1 MRYTD
6 ASTNGAMR
14 TIFLPT
20 DFSPKSE
27 NAMKYAAEMFRGEP
41 IHFVLIHSYDIPYQP
56 NEVIISSILETLKK
70 DVEINLEEQER
81 RLRSFFSSEGNVIT
95 RRMGVGSV
103 VDMINYNEDMN
114 PDFVV
119 MGTKGNR
126 RSNSGYMIGSNTL
139 QVLKSVDVPVLAIPE
154 NCTYSKLQ
162 RIVFGSDLKAM
173 TRDLIRPLNRVLDRT
188 DATLTVVH
196 VGDISEESRESSI
209 QELDRLM
216 GKRMTSFV
224 QINSSEIVEGL
235 RRTAK
240 ENNANL
246 IVLVDRKRNFFQRIF
261 HKSVTQKI
269 GWKTEIPML
278 VLHE

>member
-1 MRYTD
+1 
-6 ASTNGAMR
+6 MR

-27 NAMKYAAEMFRGEP
+27 NAMKYAAEMFHSEP
-41 IHFVLIHSYDIPYQP
+41 IHYVLIHSYDIPYQP
-56 NEVIISSILETLKK
+56 NEVIISSILETLKE
-70 DVEINLEEQER
+70 DVEKNLKEQEQI
-81 RLRSFFSSEGNVIT
+81 LQSFIKNDGNVIT

-119 MGTKGNR
+119 MGTRGHR
-126 RSNSGYMIGSNTL
+126 RSSGYLIGSNTL

-162 RIVFGSDLKAM
+162 RIVFGSDLKA
-173 TRDLIRPLNRVLDRT
+173 LSQEVIQPLKRVLERT
-188 DATLTVVH
+188 EATLTVVH
-196 VGDISEESRESSI
+196 VGDISDEGREISI

-216 GKRMTSFV
+216 GDRMSSFI

-235 RRTAK
+235 RRAAD
-240 ENNANL
+240 ESQADL
-246 IVLVDRKRNFFQRIF
+246 LVLVDRKRNFFQRIF
-261 HKSVTQKI
+261 HKSVTQQV

>member
-1 MRYTD
+1 
-6 ASTNGAMR
+6 MR
-14 TIFLPT
+14 TVFLPT

-27 NAMKYAAEMFRGEP
+27 NAMKYAAEMFRNES
-41 IHFVLIHSYDIPYQP
+41 IHYVLIHSYDIPYQP

-70 DVEINLEEQER
+70 DVEKNLKAQEEK
-81 RLRSFFSSEGNVIT
+81 LKSFLSDTGNAVT
-95 RRMGVGSV
+95 KRMGVGSV

-119 MGTKGNR
+119 MGTKGQR
-126 RSNSGYMIGSNTL
+126 RSNKGYLIGSNTL
-139 QVLKSVDVPVLAIPE
+139 QVLKSVDIPVLAIPE
-154 NCTYSKLQ
+154 NCSYSKLQ
-162 RIVFGSDLKAM
+162 RIVFGADLKAM
-173 TRDLIRPLNRVLDRT
+173 SRDLIRPLNRVLDRT

-196 VGDISEESRESSI
+196 VGDISDESRDSSI
-209 QELDRLM
+209 EELDRLM

-240 ENNANL
+240 ENNADL
-246 IVLVDRKRNFFQRIF
+246 LVLVDRKRNFFQRIF
-261 HKSVTQKI
+261 HRSVTQKV